1 MRSAVDVAKILVVE
15 DSPDLLSLLERL
27 LCSHGWEVRSACDG
41 ITGLAR
47 AFDYHP
53 DLAIIDIGLPGRDG
67 LEVTAEL
74 RRRHLNAPVLMLTA
88 RSSVADR
95 VTGLDAGADDYLAKP
110 FDSDELV
117 ARVRALLRRGA
128 FHNRAEMLR
137 VGDLTLDPLT
147 REAWRRDR
155 ELALTQRE
163 FSLLEYL
170 MRHPG
175 RAVSRQA
182 IAEEVWR
189 QTSVDIEATN
199 IVDVYI
205 AYLRKKLDTK
215 GETPMLRTIRGVGYE
230 LVPTSDGAPIEP
242 RRRATMQKL

>member
-1 MRSAVDVAKILVVE
+1 MRGAVDIAKILVIE

-41 ITGLAR
+41 NAGLAR
-47 AFDYHP
+47 ALEYRP

-74 RRRHLNAPVLMLTA
+74 RRKRLYIPVLMLTA
-88 RSSVADR
+88 RGSVADR
-95 VTGLDAGADDYLAKP
+95 ITGLDAGADDYLGKP
-110 FDSDELV
+110 FDAEELV

-128 FHNRAEMLR
+128 FRSRAEMLR
-137 VGDLTLDPLT
+137 VGELILDPLT

-155 ELALTQRE
+155 ELGLTQRE

-189 QTSVDIEATN
+189 QTSVDLEATN
-199 IVDVYI
+199 IVDVYV
-205 AYLRKKLDTK
+205 AYLRKKLDAN
-215 GETPMLRTIRGVGYE
+215 GEAPMLRTIRGVGYE
-230 LVPTSDGAPIEP
+230 LLPVSDHGAPGS
-242 RRRATMQKL
+242 RRRATMQR

>member
-1 MRSAVDVAKILVVE
+1 MRGAVDIAKILVIE

-41 ITGLAR
+41 NAGLAR
-47 AFDYHP
+47 ALEYRP

-74 RRRHLNAPVLMLTA
+74 RRKRLYIPVLMLTA
-88 RSSVADR
+88 RGSVADR
-95 VTGLDAGADDYLAKP
+95 ITGLDAGADDYLGKP
-110 FDSDELV
+110 FDAEELV

-128 FHNRAEMLR
+128 FRSRAEMLR
-137 VGDLTLDPLT
+137 VGELTLDPLT

-155 ELALTQRE
+155 ELGLTQRE

-189 QTSVDIEATN
+189 QTSVDLEATN
-199 IVDVYI
+199 IVDVYV
-205 AYLRKKLDTK
+205 AYLRKKLDAN
-215 GETPMLRTIRGVGYE
+215 GEAPMLRTIRGVGYE
-230 LVPTSDGAPIEP
+230 LLPVSDHGAPGS
-242 RRRATMQKL
+242 RRRATMQR